1 MISQT
6 KYKRYGQP
14 VASAIRVDTTVA
26 ATRNAI
32 SQNLQHLLRRAGS
45 FLSRD
50 HILSLADQAIVS
62 GTGFFTTFLI
72 ARWGG
77 SSQLGIY
84 SLALSVLLSVVG
96 FQESLI
102 LQPYLI
108 QRHYPEG
115 TNAERAGAS
124 LTLSILFAGGSIFVL
139 TVIAL
144 GFSEWPTGP
153 EMLAMIWAVAG
164 VVPFALTRD
173 FARRFC
179 FAHLDTGRVVVLDL
193 AAAIIQLSALG
204 WLAASGRMSA
214 LSACAAL
221 GVACAFPTIIWL
233 YYARA
238 KFTIRMPHVRVT
250 LKQTWAL
257 GKWLLAGRITTQ
269 VQGYVTYWLAAAI
282 GGAAVTGVYAACM
295 SIVGFA
301 NPLIIGFTNVVM
313 PKSVLAWKHGG
324 GPGLWHE
331 AIRNTALIAVVMTVF
346 SLAVFFG
353 GAPVMHLLF
362 QGKEFEGHGQTL
374 VVLALATSSGALGT
388 SASIALATMERPRA
402 IIMVG
407 TVQAVL
413 TVALVWALMH
423 EWGLLGGAYG
433 MLAGNVTGTVGRWI
447 AFYLRVPKTCDPA
460 AIVRVL
466 QEFTNCA
473 DNSRWI
479 ATRISGNDDTEVFII
494 QSTDRQPICST
505 HNDVVVKLYKSKAPP
520 ISEIAQAQIDL
531 HTILDGREINGWR
544 IFVPR
549 QLRFCESPPAL
560 VMTAIPGQSLGS
572 YAAKSNVLTSEVL
585 LDAART
591 FAMVMEQCWS
601 RGQRHGDLHLGNVL
615 FDLDSK
621 SIAIFDAGATAS
633 DCSICSDAN
642 KFHAAASDL
651 AHILSE
657 LAFDMMDS
665 LRSEAVCTSKETFV
679 GIVLLTIIDRIDSQ
693 QEKQRL
699 LHEVW
704 DCAQQHLNCK
714 FESRPNMWNR
724 LVRRV
729 AMRRIRSILNMAN
742 YNSQFCEAATDD
754 VNADASLQFSR

>member
-1 MISQT
+1 MTSQT

-14 VASAIRVDTTVA
+14 VASAIRVDATVA

-50 HILSLADQAIVS
+50 HILSLVDQAIVS

-153 EMLAMIWAVAG
+153 EMLAMIWVVAG

-301 NPLIIGFTNVVM
+301 NPLMIGLTNVVM
-313 PKSVLAWKHGG
+313 PRSVLAWKHGG

-331 AIRNTALIAVVMTVF
+331 AIRNTALIAAVMTAF

-353 GAPVMHLLF
+353 GVPVMNLLF
-362 QGKEFEGHGQTL
+362 HGKEFEGHGQTV
-374 VVLALATSSGALGT
+374 VVLALATSAGALGT
-388 SASIALATMERPRA
+388 AASIALATMERPRA
-402 IIMVG
+402 IIIV
-407 TVQAVL
+407 TTFEAVL
-413 TVALVWALMH
+413 TIALVWVLMTK
-423 EWGLLGGAYG
+423 WGLLGGAYG

-447 AFYLRVPKTCDPA
+447 AFYLRVPKVCDLKP
-460 AIVRVL
+460 VFQVL
-466 QEFTNCA
+466 QEFTNCV
-473 DNSRWI
+473 DSHRWTV
-479 ATRISGNDDTEVFII
+479 TRIGGNDDAEAFLIN
-494 QSTDRQPICST
+494 STGRQPIWDT
-505 HNDVVVKLYKSKAPP
+505 YNAVVVKLYKSGAL
-520 ISEIAQAQIDL
+520 SLSAQMDL
-531 HTILDGREINGWR
+531 HKVLDGREISGWR
-544 IFVPR
+544 ISVPR
-549 QLRFCESPPAL
+549 PLYVCRSPLAL
-560 VMTAIPGQSLGS
+560 VMTAVPGQSISS
-572 YAAKSNVLTSEVL
+572 YTSTSVILTSKIF
-585 LDAART
+585 LDAAYA
-591 FAMVMEQCWS
+591 FAMTMGLYWS
-601 RGQRHGDLHLGNVL
+601 SGRRHGDLNFGNVL
-615 FDLDSK
+615 FDIEAKKISL
-621 SIAIFDAGATAS
+621 IDAGS
-633 DCSICSDAN
+633 RGDCRVCDDFTKCQS
-642 KFHAAASDL
+642 AAASDL
-651 AHILSE
+651 AHMLWE
-657 LAFDMMDS
+657 AAHDVMDLVRGKTGRIS
-665 LRSEAVCTSKETFV
+665 NEMFV
-679 GIVLLTIIDRIDSQ
+679 ERVLLAVIDRIDSRE
-693 QEKQRL
+693 EKRRL
-699 LHEVW
+699 LNEIW
-704 DCAQQHLNCK
+704 SCAQLHLADK
-714 FESRPNMWNR
+714 LELRWSFQGAWNGF
-724 LVRRV
+724 VTQV
-729 AMRRIRSILNMAN
+729 ARRRIRSILERV
-742 YNSQFCEAATDD
+742 NSHPNIRTEAGGLARGA
-754 VNADASLQFSR
+754 VQSIPSC